1 MSLFLY
7 MKIKSSLDLNLVSDD
22 LQKQLSS
29 VDYNPDLHKIYHNI
43 NGMIE
48 KLSKLEVEA
57 RRTKKDSYLIQ
68 QLTDINKSIDHL
80 EKLLLMAKLM
90 K

>member
-1 MSLFLY
+1 
-7 MKIKSSLDLNLVSDD
+7 MKIKTSLDWNLVSKD
-22 LQKQLSS
+22 LQKQLST
-29 VDYNPDLHKIYHNI
+29 VGYNPDLHKMLQNMH
-43 NGMIE
+43 GMID

-90 K
+90 R

>member
-1 MSLFLY
+1 
-7 MKIKSSLDLNLVSDD
+7 MKIKTSLDWNLVSKD
-22 LQKQLSS
+22 LLKQLSTIG
-29 VDYNPDLHKIYHNI
+29 YNPDLHKIYQNLH
-43 NGMIE
+43 GMID

-90 K
+90 R

>member
-1 MSLFLY
+1 
-7 MKIKSSLDLNLVSDD
+7 MKIKTSLDWNLVSKD
-22 LQKQLSS
+22 LLKQLSS
-29 VDYNPDLHKIYHNI
+29 VGYNPDLHKMFQNMHS
-43 NGMIE
+43 MID

-57 RRTKKDSYLIQ
+57 RRTKKDTYLQQ